1 MPELTYR
8 YRLYPTKQQ
17 AFEIRRTCS
26 CVRFLYNSLLEDRTK
41 HFRETGK
48 WKKMDPSSYE
58 VLPSMMRVDPGALHW
73 AVASLQQAYRNFFH
87 TLKTKTDRY
96 RPESEAKAAADPT
109 FILTDADL
117 MSYPRPKKQKANQES
132 YTTYIED
139 LKIENNRIRL
149 PSVGAVKIRLHRP
162 IPPEAEQIS
171 CTVLKEACGHY
182 YLLLRL
188 KMPDVKEKKEL
199 ETPMGIVF
207 AQGKLAVRS
216 DGEPIVFRHQDEK
229 SLQCIR
235 QARKALLRRT
245 PGSRGYEEARQRL
258 AMLYKNRSNQRH
270 NDLHA
275 ISRQI
280 IDAADTFYLQK
291 PDIMERLVHMES
303 PRARMELLDEA
314 WWTFGEMVRYKAEA
328 EGKRF
333 WRVPRA
339 YPAYSLCSA
348 CNHKVPEAEVPD
360 GKWMCSACGAELD
373 PEINAARNLRK
384 LGEKYIQEIKEIG

>member
-1 MPELTYR
+1 MPELTYK
-8 YRLYPTKQQ
+8 YRLYPTDKQ
-17 AFEIRRTCS
+17 ALEIRRTCS
-26 CVRFLYNSLLEDRTK
+26 CVRLLYNSLLEDRTK

-48 WKKMDPSSYE
+48 WKKMDRSSYE
-58 VLPSMMRVDPGALHW
+58 ALPFMANVDPGALNW

-96 RPESEAKAAADPT
+96 RPESEAKSLADPKYV
-109 FILTDADL
+109 LKDTDL
-117 MSYPRPKKQKANQES
+117 VSYPRPKRHKTSKES

-139 LKIENNRIRL
+139 LKIENNRVLL
-149 PSVGAVKIRLHRP
+149 PSIGAVKIRLHRP
-162 IPPEAEQIS
+162 IPPEAEQLC

-188 KMPDVKEKKEL
+188 KLPDAEEKKDL

-216 DGEPIVFRHQDEK
+216 DGEPVMFRHQDEK
-229 SLQCIR
+229 SLQRIR

-245 PGSRGYEEARQRL
+245 PGSRGYEEARLQL
-258 AMLYKNRSNQRH
+258 AKLYKHRSNQRH

-291 PDIMERLVHMES
+291 PDIMERLEHMES
-303 PRARMELLDEA
+303 WKARQRLLDEA

-333 WRVPRA
+333 WSVPRGF
-339 YPAYSLCSA
+339 PAYSLCSA
-348 CNHKVPEAEVPD
+348 CDHRVQDVPD
-360 GKWMCSACGAELD
+360 GKWVCPACGAELA
-373 PEINAARNLRK
+373 PEINAARNLMK
-384 LGEKYIQEIKEIG
+384 LGEKYIQEMKEIG